1 VRDTSH
7 RQELAQA
14 LYAPFSLQD
23 IAVAIAG
30 NEALQVPDTV
40 PLNVQVRGAL
50 GPIGEI
56 FALCFCGERF
66 A

>member
-1 VRDTSH
+1 
-7 RQELAQA
+7 
-14 LYAPFSLQD
+14 LQD

-50 GPIGEI
+50 GPISEI